1 MVDVHSLVLSYKRV
15 GDGVAI
21 TDGWKS
27 VVDQLGLKIGCLL
40 VFTPFHPYSNFLLTT
55 FNVAFDV
62 VCKKKKKKKKKIRFQ
77 MFVLWMIHI
86 TKKNLSST
94 LFYPPCCTYYQI

>member
-1 MVDVHSLVLSYKRV
+1 MSGPFLKKLIIRF
-15 GDGVAI
+15 DGVAI

-62 VCKKKKKKKKKIRFQ
+62 VCKKKKNPLSNVCLVDDPYYKRKFHLHCSTHR
-77 MFVLWMIHI
+77 VVHI
-86 TKKNLSST
+86 IKFNIS
-94 LFYPPCCTYYQI
+94 F